1 MKRQPIE
8 WEKIL
13 ANEITNKVG
22 YIQYFG
28 DQYQKNNIS
37 SISKTAQYQKNKW
50 LNQKMG
56 RRSKYLF
63 PARRHSRRHS
73 FPPRKTYFPQKH
85 MKRYSTLL
93 IIREMQIKTI
103 TRYYLISVRMVIIKK
118 YANNTCWRG
127 CGEKGTLKHVVGM

>member
-37 SISKTAQYQKNKW
+37 SISKTAQYQKNK
-50 LNQKMG
+50 
-56 RRSKYLF
+56 
-63 PARRHSRRHS
+63 
-73 FPPRKTYFPQKH
+73 
-85 MKRYSTLL
+85 
-93 IIREMQIKTI
+93 
-103 TRYYLISVRMVIIKK
+103 
-118 YANNTCWRG
+118 
-127 CGEKGTLKHVVGM
+127 